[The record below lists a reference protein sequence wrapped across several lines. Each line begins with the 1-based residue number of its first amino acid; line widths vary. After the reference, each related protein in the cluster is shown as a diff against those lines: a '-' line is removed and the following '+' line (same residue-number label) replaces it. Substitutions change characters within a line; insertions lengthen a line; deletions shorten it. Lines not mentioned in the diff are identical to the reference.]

1 MPSSGA
7 TAATHTS
14 PQAKPIDTRP
24 ALFPKQERM
33 FVESTAR
40 INIAWGSVRSG
51 KSYGLEFFR
60 WPDYVLRAPAG
71 DLLMAGKTLK
81 TLERNVLRP
90 MKRLWGTRWSDY
102 STGKKEAQ
110 MFGRRVELEGGNNE
124 EAQDKIQGMTLAGAM
139 INEAALVPK
148 SFWNQVLGRM
158 SVPDAKLFATTN
170 PDSPYHWLKSDYIDR
185 AEDLD
190 LRMWHFTLAENEY
203 LDDAYVQSLKNEYT
217 GVWYKR
223 YIQGRWVLA
232 EGSIYD
238 MFSEDKHVGGCP
250 IDPSGVET
258 WRVPVDYGT
267 SNPTTFALHGYWHD
281 GGDPHGHCFDEY
293 YHSGR
298 EDRQKTD
305 EQYVDA
311 LVDFIPDRLTDDV
324 VVVVDPSAASFITAC
339 EERGLD
345 VEPAENDVLDGIR
358 FVSSMLADGR
368 YTIDPSCEHTIRE
381 YQSYVWD
388 EKAQQRGEDKPK
400 KEHDHCPD
408 RDRYGLFTTL
418 WPGRE
423 QHHFGGDTVTL

>member
-1 MPSSGA
+1 MSDDAVHLGSDVAGTDPLV
-7 TAATHTS
+7 S
-14 PQAKPIDTRP
+14 PQQKRAF
-24 ALFPKQERM
+24 AQ
-33 FVESTAR
+33 STAR
-40 INIAWGSVRSG
+40 LNIAHGPVRSG
-51 KSYGLEFFR
+51 KTVALE
-60 WPDYVLRAPAG
+60 VLRWFEYVCKAPPG
-71 DLLMAGKTLK
+71 DLLMTGKTLK

-90 MKRLWGTRWSDY
+90 LKDWFGPLVQY
-102 STGKKEAQ
+102 STGKKEAEIA
-110 MFGRRVELEGGNNE
+110 GRRVELEGAN
-124 EAQDKIQGMTLAGAM
+124 DKKAETKIRGMTLAGAM
-139 INEAALVPK
+139 CNEITLMPQSVFKQTLA
-148 SFWNQVLGRM
+148 RM
-158 SVPDAKLFATTN
+158 SVAGAKLFGSTN
-170 PDSPYHWLKSDYIDR
+170 PDSPYHWLKSDFLDR
-185 AEDLD
+185 EPELD
-190 LRMWHFTLAENEY
+190 LRQWRFRLEDNIF
-203 LDDAYVQSLKNEYT
+203 LDDGYIESLKAEYT
-217 GVWYKR
+217 GMWHKR
-223 YIQGRWVLA
+223 FIQGLWVLA
-232 EGSIYD
+232 AGAVYS
-238 MFSEDKHVGGCP
+238 MFSEEKHVTECP

-281 GGDPHGHCFDEY
+281 GGDPHAHCFDEY

-298 EDRQKTD
+298 EGRQKTD

-311 LVDFIPDRLTDDV
+311 LVDFIPERLTDDV

-345 VEPAENDVLDGIR
+345 VEPAENDVIDGIR

-388 EKAQQRGEDKPK
+388 EKAQKRGEDNPK

-423 QHHFGGDTVTL
+423 QLFTDSPSISA